1 VEKITVLKLIRRY
14 KYWVE
19 KDEIQFLLKKEQS
32 KSKIIS
38 LLAKLESDFQEAE
51 SKGGDLSEHLNW
63 HIIHQKGRDLWQEL
77 MRNAINNIDPNAKG
91 TKSLYEF
98 MKSAI
103 DFEDLLYGLETYYRD
118 HTLHS
123 LWVYFLGE
131 HLMRDHLPEVHTNL
145 DWHLYNTIEK
155 DEEGHTQSL
164 IKHSRK
170 IAESLVERVN
180 SKKDAIWC
188 MMALCH
194 DLGYSLAKLDKLNEK
209 VQAVLTFMDLPEFR
223 RLGYSLDLEHQ
234 FIISEFLMLMAMEIY
249 LVPST
254 DGKDVLIKGFRDD
267 ETYWRLCRALERKEH
282 GILSAYLLYKNLG
295 IFADTWVR
303 GPAEVWGFDE
313 EEAIDNIIRGEILFA
328 ISQHEF
334 EFSHLSTLGS
344 LADILVIADE
354 LEEFSRYG
362 RELFSRQYRD
372 TMAESRI
379 SFSKT
384 NGSSDVAIKIQYDVA
399 EHRNLNDF
407 FKHKVL
413 TFCKKYSL
421 QIDTDKSI
429 SQAKTYSVHEI
440 EIVATKGDN
449 DVKII
454 LRKEEGED
462 EATLPAAPASVGSY
476 AAGRYNLYC
485 HDDDIFVLVDGKE
498 ILLDKWLP
506 SE

>member
-1 VEKITVLKLIRRY
+1 MEKITVLKLIRRY

-51 SKGGDLSEHLNW
+51 SKGGDLSEYLNW
-63 HIIHQKGRDLWQEL
+63 HTIHQKGRDLWQEL

-313 EEAIDNIIRGEILFA
+313 EEA
-328 ISQHEF
+328 
-334 EFSHLSTLGS
+334 
-344 LADILVIADE
+344 
-354 LEEFSRYG
+354 
-362 RELFSRQYRD
+362 
-372 TMAESRI
+372 
-379 SFSKT
+379 
-384 NGSSDVAIKIQYDVA
+384 
-399 EHRNLNDF
+399 
-407 FKHKVL
+407 
-413 TFCKKYSL
+413 
-421 QIDTDKSI
+421 
-429 SQAKTYSVHEI
+429 
-440 EIVATKGDN
+440 
-449 DVKII
+449 
-454 LRKEEGED
+454 
-462 EATLPAAPASVGSY
+462 
-476 AAGRYNLYC
+476 
-485 HDDDIFVLVDGKE
+485 
-498 ILLDKWLP
+498 
-506 SE
+506 